1 MKVEHIPIA
10 DDREAE
16 STLALIE
23 FEGNE
28 PLSGSSPSLSGK
40 VLLLNGNYE
49 PLSICSV
56 QKAIVLLFMEKADLV
71 HAAEGKVVRSARSH
85 MDYPSVIR
93 LSSYIHIPFKKVIL
107 SRKNILRRD
116 GHQCQYCGARTG
128 LTVDHIQPRSRGG
141 EDSWENLTTACLRCN
156 NRKGDRTPDE
166 AHMKV
171 KKRPVRPNH
180 VVFLRQYVGKIDKG
194 WEPYLFMH

>member
-1 MKVEHIPIA
+1 L
-10 DDREAE
+10 
-16 STLALIE
+16 TL
-23 FEGNE
+23 G
-28 PLSGSSPSLSGK
+28 GK

-56 QKAIVLLFMEKADLV
+56 QKAIVLLVMEKAELV
-71 HAAEGKVVRSARSH
+71 SAVKDRVVRSARSS

-116 GHQCQYCGARTG
+116 GHQCQYCGVRTG
-128 LTVDHIQPRSRGG
+128 LTVDHIIPKSRGG

-156 NRKGDRTPDE
+156 NRKGDRTPEE
-166 AHMKV
+166 ANLKV
-171 KKRPVRPNH
+171 KRKPVRPNH
-180 VVFLRQYVGKIDKG
+180 VVFLRQYLGKIDKD